1 MKTILTITAI
11 LMSMTIAFTQNKNIK
26 TDEKYLIDIKDAPL
40 KSNTPLTFIATPNQA
55 DMKFDPTVKSLA
67 SKNHA
72 KEANELYK
80 YKQEIYPMKGRI
92 PTNDYNVFKDESD
105 ERGVSFNLGKSF
117 YGDIDGG
124 CPNDNTIS
132 VSNGGKIISM
142 MNGAVGIYNTN
153 GSKLNTYGLGSFFN
167 NLIGDPCDP
176 KVEYDRVSDRFFMF
190 VQACGDYKDKIA
202 FGFSQTNDP
211 NGNWYIYVFSSDPFS
226 DGSWSDYP
234 KIGFTK
240 DEVFVSLNL
249 FGATDGNYRQSVV
262 YQLDKK
268 AGYKGENLTNLLWR
282 DFKEGTMLVIR
293 SGVNQ
298 YGPGVYLVNTH
309 FQSASEFTLYDIT
322 NNINGNPQLKTY
334 KIPTTY
340 YEVPA
345 AADQAGSSQKLD
357 TGDGRAQDGFYQNG
371 IIHFVHS
378 VSDKGY
384 GAVRYYRINTSDMNG
399 NNFFTTSDAGNKDY
413 VYPSLSPFT
422 NSPTDQ
428 TAILHFGASG
438 VNYYS
443 EMRAKVFNH
452 DFTTEASGLIKA
464 ADAPTTDCYDSGRG
478 VSRWGDYTGIAL
490 QYNGSVP
497 TVWVAGSISST
508 FTGIWW
514 TYIAE
519 LKAQGVSTSTSDE
532 DIMREWKAYPNP
544 TQNRINLEF
553 NIEKRGE
560 VNFTLYNYT
569 GQVVSELYRDVVKNG
584 DNRFSFDVSS
594 LDDGIYLLTVKNS
607 NNEIIKN
614 EKIIVA
620 K

>member
-1 MKTILTITAI
+1 MKSILTITTI
-11 LMSMTIAFTQNKNIK
+11 LLSMNLAFTQNKNLN
-26 TDEKYLIDIKDAPL
+26 TDEKYLISVQQAPQIKT
-40 KSNTPLTFIATPNQA
+40 TPLTFVATPIQA
-55 DMKFDPTVKSLA
+55 DMKFDPSIKSLA
-67 SKNHA
+67 SKNHD
-72 KEANELYK
+72 KDANDIYK
-80 YKQEIYPMKGRI
+80 YKQEIYPLKGRI
-92 PTNDYNVFKDESD
+92 PTDDNNVFHDDSD
-105 ERGVSFNLGKSF
+105 KRGVSFTIGKSF

-132 VSNGGKIISM
+132 VSNSGKIISM

-176 KVEYDRVSDRFFMF
+176 KVEYDRSSDRFFMF
-190 VQACGDYKDKIA
+190 VQACGNFKDKIA

-211 NGNWYIYVFSSDPFS
+211 NGSWNIYVFDSDALG

-240 DEVFVSLNL
+240 DEVFVTLNL
-249 FGATDGNYRQSVV
+249 FGAQDDNYRQSVV

-268 AGYKGENLTNLLWR
+268 KGYNGESLPNIVWS
-282 DFKEGTMLVIR
+282 DFKVGTLLVIR
-293 SGVNQ
+293 SGVSQ
-298 YGPGVYLVNTH
+298 YGPGVYLVNTN
-309 FQSASEFTLYDIT
+309 SSSGSELMLYDIT
-322 NNINGNPQLKTY
+322 NNINANPQLKTY

-345 AADQAGSSQKLD
+345 AADQAGTSQKLD

-378 VSDKGY
+378 VSDQGY
-384 GAVRYYRINTSDMNG
+384 GAIRYYRINTANMDG
-399 NNFFTTSDAGNKDY
+399 NNFFTTTDSGNKDY
-413 VYPSLSPFT
+413 VYPSISPFT

-428 TAILHFGASG
+428 TSIIHFGASG
-438 VNYYS
+438 VNHYA

-452 DFTTEASGLIKA
+452 DFSTEASGLIQA
-464 ADAPTTDCYDSGRG
+464 SEGPTTDCYDSGRG

-490 QYNGSVP
+490 QYNGSTP

-508 FTGIWW
+508 FSGIWW

-519 LKAQGVSTSTSDE
+519 LKAQGVSTPTSDVNIIN
-532 DIMREWKAYPNP
+532 DWKAYPNP
-544 TQNRINLEF
+544 TQNRVNVIF
-553 NIEKRGE
+553 SVEKRE
-560 VNFTLYNYT
+560 EINFTLYNYT
-569 GQVVSELYRDVVKNG
+569 GQIVSELYRDVVKEG
-584 DNRFSFDVSS
+584 DNKFSFDVSS
-594 LDDGIYLLTVKNS
+594 LDNGIYLLTVKNS